1 MAIAVFCMAVLG
13 GVSTVMQTRLMNV
26 AGEAQQ
32 LAASLHH
39 AAFNAAN
46 AFGPFLAARFV
57 AAGHDFPVAG
67 YVGAALSAA
76 GFVLY
81 AVTLRDARRSGYE

>member
-1 MAIAVFCMAVLG
+1 MSILG

-39 AAFNAAN
+39 AAFNVAN
-46 AFGPFLAARFV
+46 AVGPFLAARV
-57 AAGHDFPVAG
+57 IAAGHDFPASG

-76 GFVLY
+76 GFGLF
-81 AVTLRDARRSGYE
+81 AITLWDARRSGLE